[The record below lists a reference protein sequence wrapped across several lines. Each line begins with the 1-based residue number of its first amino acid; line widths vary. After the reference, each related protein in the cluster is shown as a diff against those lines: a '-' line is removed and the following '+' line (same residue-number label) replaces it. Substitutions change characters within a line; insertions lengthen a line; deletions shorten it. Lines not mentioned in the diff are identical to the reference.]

1 MPQLVALLLVL
12 LVDSLVAPHF
22 WQVVLQD
29 GRLFGSPIDILNRAA
44 PVALLAIGMTLVIA
58 TGGIDLSVGAVMAI
72 AGATTAA
79 MTVAGFSLPIVLL
92 SALGTG
98 ILAGLWNGILV
109 AILKIQPFVATLI
122 LMVAGRGVAQLITSG
137 QIVTF
142 NSPDLSWF
150 GSGSLLFL
158 PTPVIIAV
166 LTLILF
172 WLLTRKT
179 ALGMFIEAVGIN
191 IRAAKN
197 AGVNTRIIVMLTYV
211 LSGLCA
217 AIAGIIVAADIRGAD
232 ANNAGLWLEL
242 DAILAVVIGGGS
254 LMGGRFNLLLSVV
267 GALIIQGMNTGILLS
282 GFPPEMNQ
290 EYVAVIKRNLPLMIT
305 IGVFVLGYLYC
316 LTQFP
321 GFASTRVICNILTD
335 NAFLGIIAVG
345 MTFVILSGGIDLSVG
360 SVIAF
365 TGVFLAKVIGD
376 FGLSPL
382 LAFPLV
388 LVMGCAFGAFMG
400 LLIDALKIPAFI
412 ITLAG
417 MFFLRGVSYL
427 ISEESI
433 PINHPVYDTLSSLAW
448 KIPGGGRLSAMGLLM
463 LAVVVIG
470 IFLAHRT
477 RFGNQVYAIGGN
489 ATSANLMGISTRST
503 TIRIYMLSTG
513 LATLAGIVFSIYTQA
528 GYALAG
534 VGVDLDAIASV
545 VIGGTLL
552 SGGVGTV
559 LGTLFGVAIQGLIQ
573 TYINFDGTL
582 SSWWT
587 KIAIGILLFIFI
599 ALQRGLT
606 VLWENRQSS
615 PVTRVNIAQR

>member
-1 MPQLVALLLVL
+1 M
-12 LVDSLVAPHF
+12 
-22 WQVVLQD
+22 
-29 GRLFGSPIDILNRAA
+29 
-44 PVALLAIGMTLVIA
+44 
-58 TGGIDLSVGAVMAI
+58 
-72 AGATTAA
+72 
-79 MTVAGFSLPIVLL
+79 
-92 SALGTG
+92 
-98 ILAGLWNGILV
+98 
-109 AILKIQPFVATLI
+109 
-122 LMVAGRGVAQLITSG
+122 
-137 QIVTF
+137 
-142 NSPDLSWF
+142 
-150 GSGSLLFL
+150 
-158 PTPVIIAV
+158 
-166 LTLILF
+166 
-172 WLLTRKT
+172 
-179 ALGMFIEAVGIN
+179 
-191 IRAAKN
+191 
-197 AGVNTRIIVMLTYV
+197 
-211 LSGLCA
+211 
-217 AIAGIIVAADIRGAD
+217 
-232 ANNAGLWLEL
+232 
-242 DAILAVVIGGGS
+242 
-254 LMGGRFNLLLSVV
+254 
-267 GALIIQGMNTGILLS
+267 
-282 GFPPEMNQ
+282 
-290 EYVAVIKRNLPLMIT
+290 IKRNLPLMIT

-513 LATLAGIVFSIYTQA
+513 LATLAG
-528 GYALAG
+528 
-534 VGVDLDAIASV
+534 VGVELDAIASV

-599 ALQRGLT
+599 SLQRGLT

>member
-1 MPQLVALLLVL
+1 M
-12 LVDSLVAPHF
+12 
-22 WQVVLQD
+22 
-29 GRLFGSPIDILNRAA
+29 
-44 PVALLAIGMTLVIA
+44 
-58 TGGIDLSVGAVMAI
+58 
-72 AGATTAA
+72 
-79 MTVAGFSLPIVLL
+79 
-92 SALGTG
+92 
-98 ILAGLWNGILV
+98 
-109 AILKIQPFVATLI
+109 
-122 LMVAGRGVAQLITSG
+122 
-137 QIVTF
+137 
-142 NSPDLSWF
+142 
-150 GSGSLLFL
+150 
-158 PTPVIIAV
+158 
-166 LTLILF
+166 
-172 WLLTRKT
+172 
-179 ALGMFIEAVGIN
+179 
-191 IRAAKN
+191 
-197 AGVNTRIIVMLTYV
+197 
-211 LSGLCA
+211 
-217 AIAGIIVAADIRGAD
+217 
-232 ANNAGLWLEL
+232 
-242 DAILAVVIGGGS
+242 
-254 LMGGRFNLLLSVV
+254 
-267 GALIIQGMNTGILLS
+267 
-282 GFPPEMNQ
+282 
-290 EYVAVIKRNLPLMIT
+290 IKRNLPLMIT

-427 ISEESI
+427 VSEESI
-433 PINHPVYDTLSSLAW
+433 PINHPIYDTLSSLAW

-534 VGVDLDAIASV
+534 VGVELDAIASV

-573 TYINFDGTL
+573 TYINFDVVYFYSITAWINGAVGESSEFACDKSQHCAAIKTPLRVERRRRLRVRELTDKAFDIFNHMVVADKERTALVQSFRDDIQNTL
-582 SSWWT
+582 FA
-587 KIAIGILLFIFI
+587 IARFTARLFRQECHRV
-599 ALQRGLT
+599 ALIKQTQFAVRVAGGAWVEINTAFQQVT
-606 VLWENRQSS
+606 VEIRDQ
-615 PVTRVNIAQR
+615 